1 MSARCYDENCM
12 VSFLELESSFAHVS
26 PQFGNVRCLCCI
38 SDRET
43 WKAALL
49 CQTELGDAS
58 SGRALETRRLSCM
71 SYYITCSC
79 SMFSD
84 NLTCYPSMS
93 EKLVGCVLEREKIKN
108 KR

>member
-1 MSARCYDENCM
+1 MNYQHQII
-12 VSFLELESSFAHVS
+12 EL
-26 PQFGNVRCLCCI
+26 I
-38 SDRET
+38 
-43 WKAALL
+43 KAVALL

-79 SMFSD
+79 SMFSG

-93 EKLVGCVLEREKIKN
+93 EKLAGCVLEREKIKN